1 MNFIAR
7 LGVVFYLFFFSVS
20 IIAQNI
26 WEGNTTPTYLELSE
40 YLLRVS
46 KSSDNVELYNMG
58 KSDYGLPIYV
68 CIVNGAKD
76 SLQTFQKARNET
88 TILINNAIH
97 PGEPDGVNAC
107 LIWLDQILSTED
119 PLEEM
124 PVVAFIPSYNVGG
137 MINRSTNSRA
147 NQNGPEEYG
156 FRGNAQNLDLNRDFI
171 KMDSKNAFVFS
182 KIFHGLDPDV
192 FVDNHVS
199 NGADYQYTLTYISSL
214 SDRLHPSIR
223 KITNESLLPSLEKD
237 LDQNYGIDLFPY
249 VDLKGQTPEGG
260 IVSFN
265 DLPRYSMGY
274 TALFQSLSFTVETH
288 MLKPFPQRV
297 QATLAFMKALIS
309 WTTKHKKLIERSR
322 LKARKST
329 ADATTYRFN
338 YNSDGN
344 VDSILFKGF
353 EHSFMKHHITGLNR
367 LKYDTSAPYIRNIS
381 QYKSFEAK
389 REVRIPKY
397 YFVGRQEKDVIKR
410 LKANKIEMQKLKND
424 TLIQLGTF
432 EVVDFDVSNRP
443 YEGHFQLKNIKVN
456 LGERRVALKKGDV
469 RIATNQQNASFI
481 HAVLQPEAE
490 DSYLSWNFF
499 DSYLQQKEY
508 FSSYVFI
515 DKIEEILNKND
526 DLRKAY
532 ESKMEKDL
540 DFRKSEWAQLYF
552 IYKGSPYYETTV
564 NILPVFFQY

>member
-1 MNFIAR
+1 
-7 LGVVFYLFFFSVS
+7 
-20 IIAQNI
+20 
-26 WEGNTTPTYLELSE
+26 
-40 YLLRVS
+40 
-46 KSSDNVELYNMG
+46 
-58 KSDYGLPIYV
+58 
-68 CIVNGAKD
+68 
-76 SLQTFQKARNET
+76 
-88 TILINNAIH
+88 
-97 PGEPDGVNAC
+97 
-107 LIWLDQILSTED
+107 
-119 PLEEM
+119 
-124 PVVAFIPSYNVGG
+124 
-137 MINRSTNSRA
+137 
-147 NQNGPEEYG
+147 
-156 FRGNAQNLDLNRDFI
+156 
-171 KMDSKNAFVFS
+171 
-182 KIFHGLDPDV
+182 
-192 FVDNHVS
+192 
-199 NGADYQYTLTYISSL
+199 
-214 SDRLHPSIR
+214 
-223 KITNESLLPSLEKD
+223 
-237 LDQNYGIDLFPY
+237 
-249 VDLKGQTPEGG
+249 TPEGG

-410 LKANKIEMQKLKND
+410 LKANKIEMKKLKND

-456 LGERRVALKKGDV
+456 LGERRVTLKKGDV

-552 IYKGSPYYETTV
+552 IYKGSPYYEKTV

>member
-214 SDRLHPSIR
+214 SDRLPPSIR

-237 LDQNYGIDLFPY
+237 LAQNYGIDLFPY

-309 WTTKHKKLIERSR
+309 WTAKHKKLIERSR
-322 LKARKST
+322 LKARKSI
-329 ADATTYRFN
+329 AEAETYCFN
-338 YNSDGN
+338 YKSDGN
-344 VDSILFKGF
+344 ADSILFKGF
-353 EHSFMKHHITGLNR
+353 EHSFVRHHITGLNR
-367 LKYDTSAPYIRNIS
+367 LKYDTSAPYTRNIAH
-381 QYKSFEAK
+381 YKSFEAT
-389 REVRIPKY
+389 REVRIPRY

-410 LKANKIEMQKLKND
+410 LKVNQVDMKKLKND
-424 TLIQLGTF
+424 TVIQLGVF
-432 EVVDFDVSNRP
+432 EVLDFEVSKRP
-443 YEGHFQLKNIKVN
+443 YEGHFQLKNIKIN
-456 LGERRVALKKGDV
+456 YGERRVALKKGDV

-490 DSYLSWNFF
+490 DSYFSWNFF

-515 DKIEEILNKND
+515 DKIEEILEKDD

-532 ESKMEKDL
+532 ESKMEEDL
-540 DFRKSEWAQLYF
+540 DFGKSERAQLYF
-552 IYKGSPYYETTV
+552 IYKGSPYFEKTV

>member
-1 MNFIAR
+1 
-7 LGVVFYLFFFSVS
+7 
-20 IIAQNI
+20 
-26 WEGNTTPTYLELSE
+26 
-40 YLLRVS
+40 
-46 KSSDNVELYNMG
+46 
-58 KSDYGLPIYV
+58 
-68 CIVNGAKD
+68 
-76 SLQTFQKARNET
+76 
-88 TILINNAIH
+88 
-97 PGEPDGVNAC
+97 
-107 LIWLDQILSTED
+107 
-119 PLEEM
+119 
-124 PVVAFIPSYNVGG
+124 
-137 MINRSTNSRA
+137 
-147 NQNGPEEYG
+147 
-156 FRGNAQNLDLNRDFI
+156 
-171 KMDSKNAFVFS
+171 MDSKNAFVFS

-214 SDRLHPSIR
+214 SDRSPPSIR

-367 LKYDTSAPYIRNIS
+367 LKYDTSAPYIRNIP

-410 LKANKIEMQKLKND
+410 LKANKIEMKKLKND

-481 HAVLQPEAE
+481 HAVLQPETE

-552 IYKGSPYYETTV
+552 IYKGSPYYEKTV

>member
-1 MNFIAR
+1 MNFTVR
-7 LGVVFYLFFFSVS
+7 VGLVFYLFFFSINIS
-20 IIAQNI
+20 AQSI
-26 WEGNTTPTYLELSE
+26 WEGNTTPTYIELSE
-40 YLLRVS
+40 HLIRVS

-76 SLQTFQKARNET
+76 SLQTFKKARNET
-88 TILINNAIH
+88 TILFNNAIH

-107 LIWLDQILSTED
+107 LIWLDQILSSKST
-119 PLEEM
+119 LGEM

-214 SDRLHPSIR
+214 SDRLPPSIR

-322 LKARKST
+322 LKARMST

-410 LKANKIEMQKLKND
+410 LKANKIEMKKLKND

-456 LGERRVALKKGDV
+456 LGERRVTLKKGDV

-481 HAVLQPEAE
+481 HAVLQPETE

>member
-214 SDRLHPSIR
+214 SDRLPPSIR

-237 LDQNYGIDLFPY
+237 LAQNYGIDLFPY
-249 VDLKGQTPEGG
+249 VEAFSSKSP
-260 IVSFN
+260 
-265 DLPRYSMGY
+265 GY
-274 TALFQSLSFTVETH
+274 LSL
-288 MLKPFPQRV
+288 
-297 QATLAFMKALIS
+297 
-309 WTTKHKKLIERSR
+309 
-322 LKARKST
+322 
-329 ADATTYRFN
+329 
-338 YNSDGN
+338 
-344 VDSILFKGF
+344 
-353 EHSFMKHHITGLNR
+353 
-367 LKYDTSAPYIRNIS
+367 
-381 QYKSFEAK
+381 
-389 REVRIPKY
+389 
-397 YFVGRQEKDVIKR
+397 
-410 LKANKIEMQKLKND
+410 
-424 TLIQLGTF
+424 
-432 EVVDFDVSNRP
+432 
-443 YEGHFQLKNIKVN
+443 YEG
-456 LGERRVALKKGDV
+456 
-469 RIATNQQNASFI
+469 TNFLDS
-481 HAVLQPEAE
+481 EA
-490 DSYLSWNFF
+490 
-499 DSYLQQKEY
+499 
-508 FSSYVFI
+508 
-515 DKIEEILNKND
+515 
-526 DLRKAY
+526 
-532 ESKMEKDL
+532 
-540 DFRKSEWAQLYF
+540 
-552 IYKGSPYYETTV
+552 
-564 NILPVFFQY
+564 

>member
-1 MNFIAR
+1 MNFTVR
-7 LGVVFYLFFFSVS
+7 VGVVFYLFFFSINIS
-20 IIAQNI
+20 AQSI
-26 WEGNTTPTYLELSE
+26 WEGNTTPTYIELSE
-40 YLLRVS
+40 HLIRVS

-76 SLQTFQKARNET
+76 SLQTFKKARNET
-88 TILINNAIH
+88 TILFNNAIH

-107 LIWLDQILSTED
+107 LIWLDQILSSKST
-119 PLEEM
+119 LGEM

-214 SDRLHPSIR
+214 SDRLPPSIR

-410 LKANKIEMQKLKND
+410 LKANKIEMKKLKND

-456 LGERRVALKKGDV
+456 LGERRVTLKKGDV

-481 HAVLQPEAE
+481 HSVLQPEAE

-552 IYKGSPYYETTV
+552 IYKGSPYYEKTV

>member
-1 MNFIAR
+1 MNFTVR
-7 LGVVFYLFFFSVS
+7 VGLVFYLFFVS
-20 IIAQNI
+20 INISAQSI
-26 WEGNTTPTYLELSE
+26 WEGNTTPTYIELSE
-40 YLLRVS
+40 HLIRVS

-76 SLQTFQKARNET
+76 SLQTFKKARNET
-88 TILINNAIH
+88 TILFNNAIH

-107 LIWLDQILSTED
+107 LIWLDQILSSEST
-119 PLEEM
+119 LGEM

-147 NQNGPEEYG
+147 NQNGPKEYG

-214 SDRLHPSIR
+214 SDRLPPSIR

-329 ADATTYRFN
+329 ADASTYRFN

-469 RIATNQQNASFI
+469 KIATNQQNASFI
-481 HAVLQPEAE
+481 HAVLQPETE

-552 IYKGSPYYETTV
+552 IYKGSPYYEKTV

>member
-1 MNFIAR
+1 MNFTVR
-7 LGVVFYLFFFSVS
+7 VGLVFYLFFFSINIS
-20 IIAQNI
+20 AQSI
-26 WEGNTTPTYLELSE
+26 WEGNTTPTYIELSE
-40 YLLRVS
+40 HLIRVS

-76 SLQTFQKARNET
+76 SLQTFKKARNET
-88 TILINNAIH
+88 TILFNNAIH

-107 LIWLDQILSTED
+107 LIWLDQILSSKST
-119 PLEEM
+119 LGEM

-214 SDRLHPSIR
+214 SDRLPPSIR

-322 LKARKST
+322 LKARMST

-410 LKANKIEMQKLKND
+410 LKANKIEMKKLKND

-456 LGERRVALKKGDV
+456 LGERRVTLKKGDV

-481 HAVLQPEAE
+481 HAVLQPETE

-552 IYKGSPYYETTV
+552 IYKGSPYYEKTV

>member
-1 MNFIAR
+1 MNFTVR
-7 LGVVFYLFFFSVS
+7 VGVVFYLFFFSINIS
-20 IIAQNI
+20 AQSI
-26 WEGNTTPTYLELSE
+26 WEGNTTPTYIELSE
-40 YLLRVS
+40 HLIRVS

-76 SLQTFQKARNET
+76 SLQTFKKARNET
-88 TILINNAIH
+88 TILFNNAIH

-107 LIWLDQILSTED
+107 LIWLDQILSSKST
-119 PLEEM
+119 LGEM

-214 SDRLHPSIR
+214 SDRLPPSIR

-410 LKANKIEMQKLKND
+410 LKANKIEMKKLKND

-456 LGERRVALKKGDV
+456 LGERRVTLKKGDV

-552 IYKGSPYYETTV
+552 IYKGSPYYEKTV